1 MNFIDA
7 LQAKLKA
14 DELRI
19 DGLREEV
26 RNLLAANPPDLV
38 KCFAKNGLREFAD
51 NGDTT
56 EISEIT
62 LAWLTG
68 MENAGAEPSAALREF
83 LQAENQ
89 HNGILRDAKNER
101 AALAGAADANLNP
114 ADLHKRADKWEK
126 IYEAHKGTNPE
137 CGSVASDMMQY
148 LHSRARQIQLARPVR
163 MGGDDRTVMS
173 GAELKRLRDNRREI
187 IAAAANPPKGYC
199 KQCNEWRTRP
209 DLLGLMLSVYLCVPP
224 VNQNGKTFASNA
236 GTFQIRV
243 RSGRAYAFRKGD
255 QEKYE
260 KLGADIFAVAGKLI
274 GIGREEKADF
284 PAQAA
289 AVNALIKCA
298 RVVSPNALADLC
310 EWHSPAPA
318 PAVAARIAA
327 GEPAGG
333 ARIAGAYQTPLE
345 KRPPVRPRTWGDWGI
360 FRACHWRIVGKVGA
374 AIMVPVMLAHP
385 PKLTTDK
392 QKRSYT
398 PPLKNMSDA
407 ELMARMTSAAESRE
421 AAGHAFRLLRDSGL
435 LERLRGIREYDAW
448 TNCLL
453 DLLKKFAKRRRCVRL
468 RAVIVVVRRALKGG
482 NGRFGDCVCRAW
494 HSIIALAKRAD
505 CSRET
510 MRKVL
515 KALEADGMLTRG
527 FGAGCASYRLIK
539 DFTIT
544 AANAIYDALSKGAEW
559 GRLTIAAVAKKFA
572 PTPPA
577 TAPPAC

>member
-7 LQAKLKA
+7 WQAKLKA

-19 DGLREEV
+19 DGLRKEV
-26 RNLLAANPPDLV
+26 RDLLTANPPDSV
-38 KCFAKNGLREFAD
+38 KFFAKNGLREFAD
-51 NGDTT
+51 NGDRT

-68 MENAGAEPSAALREF
+68 MEKAGAEPSAALREF
-83 LQAENQ
+83 LQAESQ

-101 AALAGAADANLNP
+101 AALAGAADANLDP
-114 ADLHKRADKWEK
+114 ADLHKRADEWEK

-137 CGSVASDMMQY
+137 CGIVASDMMQY

-187 IAAAANPPKGYC
+187 IAAAANPPRGYC
-199 KQCNEWRTRP
+199 EQRDEWRTRP

-224 VNQNGKTFASNA
+224 VNEDGKTFACDSA
-236 GTFQIRV
+236 GTFRIRGGF
-243 RSGRAYAFRKGD
+243 RGGRAFAKHKIGEKGW
-255 QEKYE
+255 
-260 KLGADIFAVAGKLI
+260 DIFRIAGKLI
-274 GIGREEKADF
+274 GREKEADF

-333 ARIAGAYQTPLE
+333 ARISGAYQTPLE
-345 KRPPVRPRTWGDWGI
+345 KRPSARPRALGEWGI
-360 FRACHWRIVGKVGA
+360 PRACHWRIVGKVGA
-374 AIMVPVMLAHP
+374 AIMVPVMLANP
-385 PKLTTDK
+385 PKR
-392 QKRSYT
+392 KRND
-398 PPLKNMSDA
+398 PPRLANVNMSDA

-448 TNCLL
+448 KDCLW
-453 DLLKKFAKRRRCVRL
+453 DLLKMFAMRRRCVRL
-468 RAVIVVVRRALKGG
+468 RAVIVVVWQAFKGG
-482 NGRFGDCVCRAW
+482 RFNDSASRAW
-494 HSIIALAKRAD
+494 HSIIALAKEAG

-527 FGAGCASYRLIK
+527 FGNGCASYCLIK

-544 AANAIYDALSKGAEW
+544 AANAIYDALGKGAEW

-577 TAPPAC
+577 TAPPVC

>member
-7 LQAKLKA
+7 WQAKLKA

-19 DGLREEV
+19 DGLRKEV
-26 RNLLAANPPDLV
+26 RDLLTANPPDSV
-38 KCFAKNGLREFAD
+38 KFFAKNGLREFAD

-56 EISEIT
+56 AISEIT

-68 MENAGAEPSAALREF
+68 MEKAGAEPSAALREF
-83 LQAENQ
+83 LQAESQ

-101 AALAGAADANLNP
+101 AALAGAADANLDP

-126 IYEAHKGTNPE
+126 IYEAHKGTNSE

-199 KQCNEWRTRP
+199 KQCNEWRARP

-260 KLGADIFAVAGKLI
+260 KLGADIFAIAGKLI

-374 AIMVPVMLAHP
+374 AIMAPVMLAHP

-448 TNCLL
+448 KGCLW
-453 DLLKKFAKRRRCVRL
+453 DLLKMFAMRRRCVRL
-468 RAVIVVVRRALKGG
+468 RAVIVVVWQAFKGG
-482 NGRFGDCVCRAW
+482 RFNDSASRAW
-494 HSIIALAKRAD
+494 HSIIALAKEAG

-527 FGAGCASYRLIK
+527 FGNGCASYCLIK
-539 DFTIT
+539 YFTIT
-544 AANAIYDALSKGAEW
+544 AANAIYDALGKGAEW
-559 GRLTIAAVAKKFA
+559 GRLTIAAVAKRFA